1 MNNTLYVNHQNTGA
15 ADGSAAKPF
24 ARIGQALAAM
34 TGAMGGYVLHVAPG
48 VYMEKEACETPADGL
63 VIYGNNSSIYFNGGL
78 TVNGLLTKCEVT
90 INGTVTVESGASVE
104 EVLYSGRV
112 IIDKI
117 TPVNAVAAKTE
128 MAAALTTLIAA
139 GDTVTIGDST
149 FAMVASEPT
158 ATQFTDVAG
167 LTALIH
173 ALAAYTAAN
182 DAGKITVTAAV
193 KGLSG
198 NGTVVTFAKTEATT
212 ANGAEAVKA
221 TATIAAA
228 SLAQLAAGDTVTFDG
243 NTFTKVA
250 SDAGAG
256 QFTDTAG
263 LITLL
268 DALEDWVAVE
278 DGSDIDI
285 TAAENGATANDK
297 DIVISYK
304 RTTAGGIN
312 GTVGIEGET
321 FFDATHLYVCTAANT
336 IADANWVS
344 ATLA

>member
-1 MNNTLYVNHQNTGA
+1 MNEIYVNCLYTGKS
-15 ADGSAAKPF
+15 DGTRDKPF
-24 ARIGQALAAM
+24 KTVAPALAAM
-34 TGAMGGYVLHVAPG
+34 TGAKGGYVLHIAPG
-48 VYMEKEACETPADGL
+48 VYMEKAAIETPVEGL
-63 VIYGNNSSIYFNGGL
+63 IIYGNNSTLYANGGL

-90 INGTVTVESGASVE
+90 IYGTVTVESGGSVE
-104 EVLYSGRV
+104 EILHSGLVV
-112 IIDKI
+112 ISEA
-117 TPVNAVAAKTE
+117 TPVNAIAAKSE

-198 NGTVVTFAKTEATT
+198 NGTVVTFAKTEDTT
-212 ANGAEAVKA
+212 ADGAEAVKA
-221 TATIAAA
+221 AATIAAA
-228 SLAQLAAGDTVTFDG
+228 SLAQMAAGDTVTFDG

-250 SDAGAG
+250 SNAGAG

-263 LITLL
+263 LIVLL
-268 DALEDWVAVE
+268 AALEGWAAVD

-285 TAAENGATANDK
+285 TAAENGAAANDK

-312 GTVGIEGET
+312 GTVGIKGEAH
-321 FFDATHLYVCTAANT
+321 FDETHIYVCKANNT